1 MIETAVR
8 DGKGVYFAERENYKA
23 LVGAFQSS
31 GFEYC
36 SDLCAVDYLEGAGRV
51 LPEGLVPERFEIVVS
66 LTSISLV
73 SRVRIRVQVPDSDP
87 TIASLFE
94 YYPGTEAM
102 EREVFDLMGIIFIG
116 HPDLTRILLPEEW
129 EGHPLRKDYSVGTI
143 PVQFK
148 ESQSIR

>member
-8 DGKGVYFAERENYKA
+8 DAKGVYFIERENYTA
-23 LVGAFQSS
+23 LVGAFKAL

-36 SDLCAVDYLEGAGRV
+36 SDLCAVDYLEGANRV
-51 LPEGLVPERFEIVVS
+51 LPEGIVPERFEIVVS
-66 LTSISLV
+66 LTSISLA

-94 YYPGTEAM
+94 YYAGSEAM